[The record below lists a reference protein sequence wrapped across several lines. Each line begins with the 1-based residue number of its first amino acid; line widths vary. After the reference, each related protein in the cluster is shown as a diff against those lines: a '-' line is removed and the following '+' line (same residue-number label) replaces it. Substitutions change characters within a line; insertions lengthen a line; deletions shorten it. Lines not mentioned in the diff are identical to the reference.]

1 MLASNKGRLAGRVGS
16 MKAVA
21 TLPDP
26 GAVTSSIFTGVR
38 QEKVVA
44 PEALLL

>member
-1 MLASNKGRLAGRVGS
+1 

-26 GAVTSSIFTGVR
+26 GAATSSIFKSNSPPQPAHLRYHHIDDGYR
-38 QEKVVA
+38 KF
-44 PEALLL
+44 